1 MTTDLRFATKTL
13 PIPVTIAT
21 FETAIKRES
30 KSDDCSAFCDK
41 DPPILVIVDTIET
54 RRPSASPK
62 VTTDLRFDDQDLPD
76 PCDSCQKTTVLCEF
90 AAIFECQEFVTLSNV
105 RERLQTL
112 AGASQALAD
121 TNARLLVTSWTPRP
135 NLKTG
140 AASQECQQ
148 SQGSGRSWSRNA
160 ELSLLL
166 NSRLVA
172 ASQSV
177 NPAAKRRTVVTFG
190 LASGEEREEWLE
202 EGGERREDRG
212 EEKREERGDKREER
226 TEERKER
233 RGRKERGKDRGERG
247 EERGGKREGREEN
260 GERYYW

>member
-1 MTTDLRFATKTL
+1 M
-13 PIPVTIAT
+13 
-21 FETAIKRES
+21 
-30 KSDDCSAFCDK
+30 
-41 DPPILVIVDTIET
+41 
-54 RRPSASPK
+54 
-62 VTTDLRFDDQDLPD
+62 
-76 PCDSCQKTTVLCEF
+76 
-90 AAIFECQEFVTLSNV
+90 
-105 RERLQTL
+105 
-112 AGASQALAD
+112 
-121 TNARLLVTSWTPRP
+121 PRIRD
-135 NLKTG
+135 LKTG

-190 LASGEEREEWLE
+190 LASGEEREERLE